1 MNNVQEKIEIHDR
14 YQFEIKY
21 TYPLNQELPE
31 TDYLVE
37 TFIFIPNN
45 LGVNAD
51 SYTKHDFYSD
61 LQKYIRFKTPVFPI
75 RLDWGYGLNQREG
88 KVPGQFYFTMGQ
100 VF

>member
-1 MNNVQEKIEIHDR
+1 MIPPLRPYGGKLQPSPFIRRNMLDPGLTDIPFRHIFREFALSGSFSMNNVQEKIKIHDR

-21 TYPLNQELPE
+21 TYPLNKELPE

-51 SYTKHDFYSD
+51 SYT
-61 LQKYIRFKTPVFPI
+61 
-75 RLDWGYGLNQREG
+75 
-88 KVPGQFYFTMGQ
+88 
-100 VF
+100 